1 MTENVRAR
9 MDDGAA
15 TVLSAILKATRNI
28 DKNVKIEQS
37 GDLDLLHEYWKSM
50 ILVIMSFGR

>member
-1 MTENVRAR
+1 

-15 TVLSAILKATRNI
+15 TVLSAILKATRNT

>member
-1 MTENVRAR
+1 

-15 TVLSAILKATRNI
+15 TVLSAILEATRNI

-37 GDLDLLHEYWKSM
+37 GDLDLLYEYWKSM
-50 ILVIMSFGR
+50 I